1 MVYET
6 LKKKKKKKKRFL
18 IITNFPEKQAVIHL

>member
-6 LKKKKKKKKRFL
+6 LKKKKKKKRFL